1 MSEGTKER
9 LQAVKEEDK
18 QWVIG
23 HGLEMKSFLLA
34 LHLLFIC
41 L

>member
-1 MSEGTKER
+1 MGSKGRGEMVG
-9 LQAVKEEDK
+9 
-18 QWVIG
+18 VIA